1 MRNNQERIKIT
12 TGTLLVLLCLI
23 LSSALIISCES
34 IEGRNG
40 EDNILPND
48 RTGADITL
56 KYPYSIP
63 RKSETELKE
72 IERKFNE
79 LNEGHWFI
87 GLNPYTGLVASAS
100 TVNLKEVLT
109 SPTKEEAKQIVND
122 FLIKNK
128 VFLGL
133 KDSFYLEEDQEEG
146 MDYEYTFRVKPD
158 QTFNRLEISAVDQ
171 EAKRVLD
178 DGYKN
183 RVRLLHFSNPN
194 RHTNRPHLELY
205 IYEWSRYPQIKAPTK
220 PNLSKREAIAKLK
233 AHLGKSG
240 DSHLKKG
247 LLTKDSHH
255 EVQPPQELVEALKE
269 RERYELSPQDF
280 TGKDISID
288 VKKYGFTKAKLII
301 LPIADNNQDNKLVFR
316 LCWQIEIDF
325 WDPWGIMK
333 EEYKVGFY
341 SAYVDAITG
350 EVVYIR
356 PNFVE

>member
-23 LSSALIISCES
+23 LSSALIISCEG
-34 IEGRNG
+34 IEGRSG
-40 EDNILPND
+40 GDNILPND
-48 RTGADITL
+48 RTGNDINL
-56 KYPYSIP
+56 EYPYSIP

-79 LNEGHWFI
+79 LNEELNESHWI
-87 GLNPYTGLVASAS
+87 IRLNPYTGLVFFAR
-100 TVNLKEVLT
+100 TIDLKEILT
-109 SPTKEEAKQIVND
+109 PPTKEEAKQIVND

-128 VFLGL
+128 DFLDL
-133 KDSFYLEEDQEEG
+133 KESFYLEEDQEEG
-146 MDYEYTFRVKPD
+146 MDYEYTFRVKPY
-158 QTFNRLEISAVDQ
+158 QTFNDLEISVVDR

-183 RVRLLHFSNPN
+183 RVRLLHSSNPN
-194 RHTNRPHLELY
+194 RYTNKPHLELY

-233 AHLGKSG
+233 AHLRKSG

-247 LLTKDSHH
+247 SHTKNSPLI
-255 EVQPPQELVEALKE
+255 EPPKE
-269 RERYELSPQDF
+269 GEEYELPPYDP
-280 TGKDISID
+280 TGKAISID
-288 VKKYGFTKAKLII
+288 VKEYRFTRAKLVI
-301 LPIADNNQDNKLVFR
+301 LPIADNNQDNKLTFR
-316 LCWQIEIDF
+316 LCWQIEIDL
-325 WDPWGIMK
+325 WSTWGIMK
-333 EEYKVGFY
+333 EEEVGMY

-356 PNFVE
+356 PNFQE

>member
-48 RTGADITL
+48 RIGADITL

-158 QTFNRLEISAVDQ
+158 QTFNRLEISAVDR
-171 EAKRVLD
+171 EARVLKD
-178 DGYKN
+178 DRFKN
-183 RVRLLHFSNPN
+183 RVSLFYSSNAT
-194 RHTNRPHLELY
+194 RYTSKPHLRLY
-205 IYEWSRYPQIKAPTK
+205 VYEWYRYPQIKVPAK
-220 PNLSKREAIAKLK
+220 PKLSKREALAKLK
-233 AHLGKSG
+233 AHLRKSS

-247 LLTKDSHH
+247 SHPKDS
-255 EVQPPQELVEALKE
+255 PLVEPPKE
-269 RERYELSPQDF
+269 GEQHELSPQDF
-280 TGKDISID
+280 TGREVSID
-288 VKKYGFTKAKLII
+288 VKKCRFTGEKLVI
-301 LPIADNNQDNKLVFR
+301 LPIAANTNRLIFR
-316 LCWQIEIDF
+316 LCWQIEIGWWQF
-325 WDPWGIMK
+325 WKIMN
-333 EEYKVGFY
+333 EEKVGMY